1 MAPCA
6 MDYKLE
12 LTQIHNWLDAF
23 VTFRPLLEHVYSK
36 ASQQTKN
43 IYWSMV
49 ICNNFVQLSKILCN
63 KDGQTKW
70 LLRPSR
76 TTILDN
82 ISHLKSSRIASMW
95 GGILVHCCI
104 PVSLLIGGWDWVQ
117 GGNPL
122 YAAVKCLSDRR
133 GQIWRIFFNF
143 FAKST
148 CHIHFPGGI
157 FFGGSKKKFY
167 PLKWAIFWGHRH
179 FPRIEGP
186 FQKLRGRAV
195 RGPQALCFGMF
206 F

>member
-1 MAPCA
+1 MHK
-6 MDYKLE
+6 M
-12 LTQIHNWLDAF
+12 I
-23 VTFRPLLEHVYSK
+23 RSIPLAATVAWKH
-36 ASQQTKN
+36 
-43 IYWSMV
+43 
-49 ICNNFVQLSKILCN
+49 NNFQRENDIIFWCDTRV
-63 KDGQTKW
+63 
-70 LLRPSR
+70 
-76 TTILDN
+76 
-82 ISHLKSSRIASMW
+82 
-95 GGILVHCCI
+95 LVHCCI

-157 FFGGSKKKFY
+157 FFGGSKKMFY
-167 PLKWAIFWGHRH
+167 PLKWAISWGHRH
-179 FPRIEGP
+179 FSKIEGP
-186 FQKLRGRAV
+186 FPKLRGRAV

>member
-6 MDYKLE
+6 MDFELE

-49 ICNNFVQLSKILCN
+49 ICNNFVQVSKILCN

-82 ISHLKSSRIASMW
+82 ISHLKSSRIASLCPPSPYVGIPKKEKNRMCLFCILGYSIIFSWKSSIFGWWVIFMW
-95 GGILVHCCI
+95 FFMSCLVI
-104 PVSLLIGGWDWVQ
+104 FWLGL
-117 GGNPL
+117 GNP
-122 YAAVKCLSDRR
+122 
-133 GQIWRIFFNF
+133 
-143 FAKST
+143 
-148 CHIHFPGGI
+148 CHIATK
-157 FFGGSKKKFY
+157 SQN
-167 PLKWAIFWGHRH
+167 LWTV
-179 FPRIEGP
+179 PRQI
-186 FQKLRGRAV
+186 
-195 RGPQALCFGMF
+195 
-206 F
+206 